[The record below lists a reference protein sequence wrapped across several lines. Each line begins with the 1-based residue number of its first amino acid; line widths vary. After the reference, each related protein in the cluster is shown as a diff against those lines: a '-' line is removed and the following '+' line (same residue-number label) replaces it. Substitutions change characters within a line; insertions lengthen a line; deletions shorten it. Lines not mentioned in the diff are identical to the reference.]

1 VFSIFDRYV
10 VREVLLPLLLSLL
23 LLTFLLM
30 IQPVLSVGYGFI
42 AKGMQLSI
50 AARVV
55 VTLLP
60 QALSISIPISV
71 LLALLI
77 AFGRLSADREF
88 VAVQACGVSIYRLL
102 RPVALIALCAMA
114 ATAYVTIVSLPDAN
128 QAFRELTLGVVKSQV
143 ENEVRPRVF
152 FTQFPNTVLYV
163 RNVPAG
169 GRWQDVFFADSH
181 TPNQTVVYFAREGRI
196 AVDRN
201 AKFVQLQLSHG
212 TWHVMRTSDPDGYDI
227 NEFENTS
234 VTLDAEQVFPKPP
247 SRNVPEMT
255 IAELRQ
261 TIAAAKNPK
270 SQEVVR
276 AHLMIQDKYAL
287 PVACLVMALVALALG
302 VSNRKDGYLAS
313 FAIGFIVV
321 FVYYVLMYMSRAA
334 AMGGV
339 LNPDLGPWI
348 PPAVLG
354 VVGVVLLIWRARST
368 DRPFLIAWSV
378 RRARRSDESDADG
391 QTSQTST
398 TRFLFKSPR
407 FDVPG
412 TKILD
417 VYTGQQYVRI
427 FALSVFA
434 ALGIFYISTF
444 IDLADKL
451 FRGSATTAMLLRFF
465 YYQTP
470 QYVYYII
477 PIAGLLATLVTVGL
491 MTKNSELIVMKA
503 CGMSLYRAAAP
514 LMLLAMSASVALFG
528 LQEVVLAR
536 ANKEAERL
544 NGMIRGWPQ
553 PASIGL
559 NRWMASESGDIYHYD
574 FFDSATGAFSRFTR
588 YQLDPRTWRLNE
600 VTYADS
606 VTASEPASLPSGQA
620 GWRWQKGWVRTLT
633 LADAGNATRL
643 AVTYTPF
650 ADRRIPLEPRGYFET
665 EDPDPDKMTYGQL
678 TTYISQLKARGFNA
692 VPPTVKLQRKVAFP
706 FVTIVMT
713 LLAVP
718 FAVTTGR
725 RGAMYGIGIGIALS
739 ISYWVILQVF
749 SAVGE
754 FGGLTPVLAAWA
766 PNLIFGAVALY
777 MVLTVRT

>member
-30 IQPVLSVGYGFI
+30 IPPVLTVGYQFI
-42 AKGMQLSI
+42 AKGMQLPI
-50 AARVV
+50 VARVV
-55 VTLLP
+55 VLLMP

-88 VAVQACGVSIYRLL
+88 VAMQACGVSIYRLL
-102 RPVALIALCAMA
+102 RPVAVVALCAMA
-114 ATAYVTIVSLPDAN
+114 ATAYVTIVALPNAN
-128 QAFRELTLGVVKSQV
+128 QTFREITLGVVKSQV
-143 ENEVRPRVF
+143 ENEVKPRVF
-152 FTQFPNTVLYV
+152 FNQFPNTVLYV
-163 RNVPAG
+163 RNVLAG
-169 GRWQDVFFADSH
+169 GLWRDVFFADSH
-181 TPNQTVVYFAREGRI
+181 TPDQTVVYFAREGRI
-196 AVDRN
+196 VVDRN

-212 TWHVMRTSDPDGYDI
+212 TQHLTRALDPDVYYPT
-227 NEFENTS
+227 EFESTS

-247 SRNVPEMT
+247 SRNAPEMT
-255 IAELRQ
+255 ITELRQ
-261 TIAAAKNPK
+261 TIASAKNPAG
-270 SQEVVR
+270 QDVIR

-287 PVACLVMALVALALG
+287 PVACCVMALVALALG

-321 FVYYVLMYMSRAA
+321 FVYYVVMYMSRAA
-334 AMGGV
+334 ALGGV
-339 LNPDLGPWI
+339 LNPDIGPWI
-348 PPAVLG
+348 SPAVLA
-354 VVGVVLLIWRARST
+354 VVGVILLIWRARST
-368 DRPFLIAWSV
+368 DRPLLIAWSV
-378 RRARRSDESDADG
+378 RRASPADVPDDGDGASRSPAG
-391 QTSQTST
+391 G
-398 TRFLFKSPR
+398 FLFSMPR
-407 FDVPG
+407 FGVPG

-417 VYTGQQYVRI
+417 VYTSQQYVRI
-427 FALSVFA
+427 FALAVFA

-465 YYQTP
+465 FYQTP

-503 CGMSLYRAAAP
+503 CGMSLYRVAAP
-514 LMLLAMSASVALFG
+514 LILLAVTGSVALFG

-544 NGMIRGWPQ
+544 NGLIRGWPA
-553 PASIGL
+553 PASIAL

-574 FFDSATGAFSRFTR
+574 FYDGGTGAFSRFTR
-588 YQLDPRTWRLNE
+588 YQLDPHTWRLNQ
-600 VTYADS
+600 VTYAET
-606 VTASEPASLPSGQA
+606 VTQSEGSRLPE
-620 GWRWQKGWVRTLT
+620 WHWKKGWVRTLT
-633 LADAGNATRL
+633 LAGTQGATRT
-643 AVTYTPF
+643 AVAFVQF
-650 ADRRIPLEPRGYFET
+650 ADRVLPLEPRGYFET

-678 TTYISQLKARGFNA
+678 TAYISQLKARGFNA

-739 ISYWVILQVF
+739 IAYWVILQVF
-749 SAVGE
+749 SAIGE
-754 FGGLTPVLAAWA
+754 GGVLTPMLAAWA
-766 PNLIFGAVALY
+766 PNLIFGAAALY

>member
-10 VREVLLPLLLSLL
+10 VREVVLPLLLSLL

-30 IQPVLSVGYGFI
+30 IPPVLTVGYQFI
-42 AKGMQLSI
+42 AKGMQLPI
-50 AARVV
+50 VARVV
-55 VTLLP
+55 VLLLP

-88 VAVQACGVSIYRLL
+88 VAMQACGVSVYRLL
-102 RPVALIALCAMA
+102 RPVAVIALCAMA
-114 ATAYVTIVSLPDAN
+114 ATAYVTIVSLPNAN
-128 QAFRELTLGVVKSQV
+128 QAYREITLGVVKSQV

-163 RNVPAG
+163 RNVLAG
-169 GRWQDVFFADSH
+169 GLWRDVFFADSH
-181 TPNQTVVYFAREGRI
+181 TPDQTVVYFAREGRI
-196 AVDRN
+196 VVDRN
-201 AKFVQLQLSHG
+201 EKFVQLQLSHG
-212 TWHVMRTSDPDGYDI
+212 TQHLTRSLDPDVYNGT
-227 NEFENTS
+227 EFESTS

-247 SRNVPEMT
+247 SRNAPEMT

-261 TIAAAKNPK
+261 TIAAAKNPA
-270 SQEVVR
+270 SQEVIR

-287 PVACLVMALVALALG
+287 PVACCVMALMALALG
-302 VSNRKDGYLAS
+302 VSNRRDGYLAS

-321 FVYYVLMYMSRAA
+321 FVYYVLMYLSRAA
-334 AMGGV
+334 ANGGV
-339 LNPDLGPWI
+339 LYPDLASWVS
-348 PPAVLG
+348 PATFA
-354 VVGVVLLIWRARST
+354 VVGVILLLWRARST
-368 DRPFLIAWSV
+368 DRPLLIAWSV
-378 RRARRSDESDADG
+378 RRARPSDASGDVDG
-391 QTSQTST
+391 ASRSSGAG
-398 TRFLFKSPR
+398 FLFSIPR
-407 FDVPG
+407 YGVPG

-417 VYTGQQYVRI
+417 VYTGQQYIRV
-427 FALSVFA
+427 FALAVFA

-451 FRGSATTAMLLRFF
+451 FRGSATTALLLRYF

-514 LMLLAMSASVALFG
+514 LLLLAVTASVALFG

-544 NGMIRGWPQ
+544 NGIIRGWPA
-553 PASIGL
+553 PPSITL

-574 FFDSATGAFSRFTR
+574 FYESSVGAFSRFTR
-588 YQLDPRTWRLNE
+588 YQLDPHTWRLKE
-600 VTYADS
+600 VTYADN
-606 VTASEPASLPSGQA
+606 VTQSESPESHQPEWH
-620 GWRWQKGWVRTLT
+620 WRKGWVRTLT
-633 LADAGNATRL
+633 MAGTQGAIKT
-643 AVTYTPF
+643 AVTYVPF
-650 ADRRIPLEPRGYFET
+650 ADRVLPLEPRGYFET
-665 EDPDPDKMTYGQL
+665 EEPDPDKMTYGQL
-678 TTYISQLKARGFNA
+678 SAYISQLKARGFNA

-739 ISYWVILQVF
+739 IAYWVILQVF
-749 SAVGE
+749 SAIGE
-754 FGGLTPVLAAWA
+754 GGVLTPMLAAWA

-777 MVLTVRT
+777 LVLTVRT

>member
-1 VFSIFDRYV
+1 MPSIFDRYV

-30 IQPVLSVGYGFI
+30 IQPVLTVGYSFI
-42 AKGMQLSI
+42 AKGMQPSV

-102 RPVALIALCAMA
+102 RPVTLIAVCAMA
-114 ATAYVTIVSLPDAN
+114 ATAYVTIISLPNAN

-143 ENEVRPRVF
+143 ENEVKPRVF

-163 RNVPAG
+163 RNVLAG

-181 TPNQTVVYFAREGRI
+181 TPNQIVVYFAREGRI
-196 AVDRN
+196 VVDRN
-201 AKFVQLQLSHG
+201 QKFVQLQLTHG
-212 TWHVMRTSDPDGYDI
+212 TRHLTRTSDPDVYDGDQ
-227 NEFENTS
+227 FESTS

-247 SRNVPEMT
+247 SRGTPEMT

-261 TIAAAKNPK
+261 TIAAAKNPAN
-270 SQEVVR
+270 QDVIR

-287 PVACLVMALVALALG
+287 PVACCVLALIALALG

-334 AMGGV
+334 ALGGV
-339 LNPDLGPWI
+339 LNPDIGPWI
-348 PPAVLG
+348 SPAVLA
-354 VVGVVLLIWRARST
+354 VAGVVLLIWRAHST
-368 DRPFLIAWSV
+368 DRPLLIAWSV
-378 RRARRSDESDADG
+378 RRARPDDDG
-391 QTSQTST
+391 LDTGDGASGSAGL
-398 TRFLFKSPR
+398 LFRLPR
-407 FDVPG
+407 FRVPG
-412 TKILD
+412 TKLLD
-417 VYTGQQYVRI
+417 LYTGQQYIRI
-427 FALSVFA
+427 FGLSVFG

-451 FRGSATTAMLLRFF
+451 FRGSATTALLLRFF

-503 CGMSLYRAAAP
+503 CGMSLYRVAAP
-514 LMLLAMSASVALFG
+514 LVLLAVTSSVALFG
-528 LQEVVLAR
+528 LQEIVLSR

-544 NGMIRGWPQ
+544 NGIIRGWPA
-553 PASIGL
+553 PASITL

-574 FFDSATGAFSRFTR
+574 FFDSGTGAFSRFTR
-588 YQLDPRTWRLNE
+588 YQLDPETWRLNE
-600 VTYADS
+600 VTYADT
-606 VTASEPASLPSGQA
+606 VTASDPVSTLVVHPTV
-620 GWRWQKGWVRTLT
+620 WRWQKGWVRTLT
-633 LADAGNATRL
+633 QANTQGATRT
-643 AVTYTPF
+643 AVAYSPF
-650 ADRRIPLEPRGYFET
+650 VDRILPLEPKGYFET

-678 TTYISQLKARGFNA
+678 MAYVTQLKARGFNA

-739 ISYWVILQVF
+739 IAYWVILQIF
-749 SAVGE
+749 SAIGE
-754 FGGLTPVLAAWA
+754 GGVLTPILAAWA
-766 PNLIFGAVALY
+766 PNMIFGAVALY

>member
-30 IQPVLSVGYGFI
+30 IQPVLTVGYQFI
-42 AKGMQLSI
+42 AKGMQLAI
-50 AARVV
+50 VARVV
-55 VTLLP
+55 VLLLP

-88 VAVQACGVSIYRLL
+88 VAMQACGVSIYRLL
-102 RPVALIALCAMA
+102 RPVALVALCAMA
-114 ATAYVTIVSLPDAN
+114 ATAYVTIVALPNAN
-128 QAFRELTLGVVKSQV
+128 QTFREITLGVVKSQV
-143 ENEVRPRVF
+143 ENDVKPRVF

-163 RNVPAG
+163 RNVLAG
-169 GRWQDVFFADSH
+169 GSWRDVFFADSH
-181 TPNQTVVYFAREGRI
+181 TPDQTIVYFAREGRI
-196 AVDRN
+196 VVDRN
-201 AKFVQLQLSHG
+201 EKFVQLQLSHG
-212 TWHVMRTSDPDGYDI
+212 TQHLTRSSAPDVYDGAQ
-227 NEFENTS
+227 FESTS

-247 SRNVPEMT
+247 SRNAPEMT

-261 TIAAAKNPK
+261 TIAAAKNPAD
-270 SQEVVR
+270 QNVIR

-313 FAIGFIVV
+313 FAIGFVVV
-321 FVYYVLMYMSRAA
+321 FVYYVLTYMARAA
-334 AMGGV
+334 AIGGV
-339 LNPDLGPWI
+339 LDPDVAPWI
-348 PPAVLG
+348 SPAVLA
-354 VVGVVLLIWRARST
+354 VVGVILLIWRARST
-368 DRPFLIAWSV
+368 DRPLLIAWSV
-378 RRARRSDESDADG
+378 RRARPTDPSGDADSASPSSG
-391 QTSQTST
+391 AG
-398 TRFLFKSPR
+398 FLVNMPR
-407 FDVPG
+407 FGVPG

-417 VYTGQQYVRI
+417 VYTAQQYVRI

-451 FRGSATTAMLLRFF
+451 FRGSATTALLLRFF

-503 CGMSLYRAAAP
+503 CGISLYRAAAP
-514 LMLLAMSASVALFG
+514 LILLAVAASVALFG

-536 ANKEAERL
+536 ANTEAERL
-544 NGMIRGWPQ
+544 NGIIRGWPA
-553 PASIGL
+553 PPSLAL
-559 NRWMASESGDIYHYD
+559 NRWMASQSGDIYHYD
-574 FFDSATGAFSRFTR
+574 SYDSGTGAFSRFTR
-588 YQLDPRTWRLNE
+588 YQLDANSWRLNE

-606 VTASEPASLPSGQA
+606 VTRSEPLESLPPE
-620 GWRWQKGWVRTLT
+620 WHWQKGWVRTLT
-633 LADAGNATRL
+633 QAGSQQATRT
-643 AVTYTPF
+643 AVAYVPF
-650 ADRRIPLEPRGYFET
+650 ADRVLPLEPRDYFET
-665 EDPDPDKMTYGQL
+665 EAPDPDKMTYGQL
-678 TTYISQLKARGFNA
+678 SVYVSQLKARGFNA

-725 RGAMYGIGIGIALS
+725 RGAMYGVGIGIALS
-739 ISYWVILQVF
+739 IAYWVILQVF
-749 SAVGE
+749 SAIGE
-754 FGGLTPVLAAWA
+754 GGVLTPTLAAWA
-766 PNLIFGAVALY
+766 PNLIFGAAALY